1 MPSLVPHI
9 SIDIPLTSTDLLY
22 VGGRGGGYQKIFE
35 VQEESIR
42 MLLLLEH
49 RSLSGANKG
58 TLSGKPKSTTTNAFQ
73 YIEKIALDSPPPK

>member
-1 MPSLVPHI
+1 M
-9 SIDIPLTSTDLLY
+9 TEFR
-22 VGGRGGGYQKIFE
+22 GRGGGYQKIFE

>member
-1 MPSLVPHI
+1 
-9 SIDIPLTSTDLLY
+9 
-22 VGGRGGGYQKIFE
+22 
-35 VQEESIR
+35 

-73 YIEKIALDSPPPK
+73 YIEKIALDPPPPKINCEKLPKKLPQIAKFGPTYFY